1 MNSNNDHQVHHLGK
15 NSYKIIYRI
24 NIFFLNIIF
33 SSSVSLSDWEVDDRV
48 KQLLADD
55 QDALPTKKLTRT
67 VTPLANL
74 DELDDDDDLDATTYS
89 LTRVTEQTNE
99 NTYGDDLRL
108 LQNRRSSGLNANTY
122 GGTRVSARSSA
133 GGDMTARDE
142 SELSKGESSIASYL
156 DWSAIDKDFP
166 TGTQ

>member
-1 MNSNNDHQVHHLGK
+1 
-15 NSYKIIYRI
+15 
-24 NIFFLNIIF
+24 
-33 SSSVSLSDWEVDDRV
+33 LSDWEVDDRV

-55 QDALPTKKLTRT
+55 QDASSNKRLIRT
-67 VTPLANL
+67 VTPLGNL
-74 DELDDDDDLDATTYS
+74 DELDDDDLDATTYS

-108 LQNRRSSGLNANTY
+108 LQNRRLSGLNTNTY

-156 DWSAIDKDFP
+156 DWSAIDKEFP

>member
-1 MNSNNDHQVHHLGK
+1 MHHRGKLSNIV
-15 NSYKIIYRI
+15 
-24 NIFFLNIIF
+24 NIIKF
-33 SSSVSLSDWEVDDRV
+33 SFFPYSSVSLSDWEVDDRV

-55 QDALPTKKLTRT
+55 QDATSNKKFTRT
-67 VTPLANL
+67 VTPLDNL
-74 DELDDDDDLDATTYS
+74 EELDDDDAGDLDATTYS

-108 LQNRRSSGLNANTY
+108 LQYRRTNGLNTNTY
-122 GGTRVSARSSA
+122 GGTRASARSSA

-142 SELSKGESSIASYL
+142 SELSRGESSIGSYL
-156 DWSAIDKDFP
+156 DWSAIDREYA

>member
-1 MNSNNDHQVHHLGK
+1 M
-15 NSYKIIYRI
+15 
-24 NIFFLNIIF
+24 
-33 SSSVSLSDWEVDDRV
+33 SDWEVDDRV
-48 KQLLADD
+48 KQLLGDE
-55 QDALPTKKLTRT
+55 QDSTANRKFTRT
-67 VTPLANL
+67 VTPLADL
-74 DELDDDDDLDATTYS
+74 DELNDDDLDATTYS

-108 LQNRRSSGLNANTY
+108 LQNRRSTALNTNTY
-122 GGTRVSARSSA
+122 GGTRASARSSA

-142 SELSKGESSIASYL
+142 SELSKGESSIGSYL

>member
-1 MNSNNDHQVHHLGK
+1 LHKKS
-15 NSYKIIYRI
+15 I
-24 NIFFLNIIF
+24 LNIIF
-33 SSSVSLSDWEVDDRV
+33 SSVTLSDWEVDDRV

-55 QDALPTKKLTRT
+55 QDGLSARKLTRT

-74 DELDDDDDLDATTYS
+74 DEFDDDNMDETTYS

-108 LQNRRSSGLNANTY
+108 LQHRRPNAMTTNTY

-142 SELSKGESSIASYL
+142 SELSRGESSIGSYL
-156 DWSAIDKDFP
+156 DWSLIDKEFP
-166 TGTQ
+166 TGT

>member
-1 MNSNNDHQVHHLGK
+1 MSE
-15 NSYKIIYRI
+15 
-24 NIFFLNIIF
+24 
-33 SSSVSLSDWEVDDRV
+33 WEVDDRV

-55 QDALPTKKLTRT
+55 QDVSSNKKLIRT
-67 VTPLANL
+67 VTPLENL
-74 DELDDDDDLDATTYS
+74 DELDDDDDDDLDATTYS

-108 LQNRRSSGLNANTY
+108 LQNRRASGLNANTY

-142 SELSKGESSIASYL
+142 SELSRGDSTGSYI
-156 DWSAIDKDFP
+156 DWSAIDKDYP

>member
-1 MNSNNDHQVHHLGK
+1 
-15 NSYKIIYRI
+15 
-24 NIFFLNIIF
+24 
-33 SSSVSLSDWEVDDRV
+33 LSDWEVDDRV
-48 KQLLADD
+48 KRLLADD
-55 QDALPTKKLTRT
+55 QDASSNKRPIRT
-67 VTPLANL
+67 VTPLDDL
-74 DELDDDDDLDATTYS
+74 DELDDDDLDATTYS

-108 LQNRRSSGLNANTY
+108 LQNRRLSGLNTNTY

-156 DWSAIDKDFP
+156 DWSAIDKEFP

>member
-1 MNSNNDHQVHHLGK
+1 
-15 NSYKIIYRI
+15 
-24 NIFFLNIIF
+24 
-33 SSSVSLSDWEVDDRV
+33 LSDWEVDDRV

-55 QDALPTKKLTRT
+55 QDASSNKRLIRT
-67 VTPLANL
+67 VTPLGNL

-108 LQNRRSSGLNANTY
+108 LQNRRLSGLNTNTY

-156 DWSAIDKDFP
+156 DWSAIDKEFP

>member
-1 MNSNNDHQVHHLGK
+1 M
-15 NSYKIIYRI
+15 
-24 NIFFLNIIF
+24 
-33 SSSVSLSDWEVDDRV
+33 SDWEVDDRV
-48 KQLLADD
+48 KNLLADD
-55 QDALPTKKLTRT
+55 QDAASSNRRIART
-67 VTPLANL
+67 ITPLEDL
-74 DELDDDDDLDATTYS
+74 DELDDDDLDATTYS

-108 LQNRRSSGLNANTY
+108 LQNRRSTGLNTNTY

-142 SELSKGESSIASYL
+142 SELSRGGSSIGSYI
-156 DWSAIDKDFP
+156 DWSTIDKEFP

>member
-1 MNSNNDHQVHHLGK
+1 
-15 NSYKIIYRI
+15 
-24 NIFFLNIIF
+24 
-33 SSSVSLSDWEVDDRV
+33 VDDRV
-48 KQLLADD
+48 KHLLADD
-55 QDALPTKKLTRT
+55 QDASSNKRFTRT
-67 VTPLANL
+67 VTPLDDL
-74 DELDDDDDLDATTYS
+74 DELDDDDLDATTYS

-108 LQNRRSSGLNANTY
+108 LQNRRSTGLNPNTY

-142 SELSKGESSIASYL
+142 SELSRGESSIGSYL
-156 DWSAIDKDFP
+156 DWSTIDKEFP

>member
-1 MNSNNDHQVHHLGK
+1 
-15 NSYKIIYRI
+15 
-24 NIFFLNIIF
+24 
-33 SSSVSLSDWEVDDRV
+33 LSDWEVDDRV

-55 QDALPTKKLTRT
+55 QDPSSNRKLTRT
-67 VTPLANL
+67 ITPLENL
-74 DELDDDDDLDATTYS
+74 DELDDDNMDETTYS

-108 LQNRRSSGLNANTY
+108 LQYRRSTGLNTNTY
-122 GGTRVSARSSA
+122 GGGTRASARSSA

-142 SELSKGESSIASYL
+142 SEISRGESSVASYL
-156 DWSAIDKDFP
+156 DWSVIDKEFP

>member
-1 MNSNNDHQVHHLGK
+1 M
-15 NSYKIIYRI
+15 
-24 NIFFLNIIF
+24 
-33 SSSVSLSDWEVDDRV
+33 SDWEVDDRV

-55 QDALPTKKLTRT
+55 QDASSNKRLIRT
-67 VTPLANL
+67 VTPLGNL
-74 DELDDDDDLDATTYS
+74 DELDDDDLDATTYS

-108 LQNRRSSGLNANTY
+108 LQNRRLSGLNTNTY

-156 DWSAIDKDFP
+156 DWSAIDKEFP

>member
-1 MNSNNDHQVHHLGK
+1 M
-15 NSYKIIYRI
+15 
-24 NIFFLNIIF
+24 
-33 SSSVSLSDWEVDDRV
+33 SDWEVDDRV

-55 QDALPTKKLTRT
+55 PDASSNKKITRT
-67 VTPLANL
+67 VTPLADL
-74 DELDDDDDLDATTYS
+74 DELNDDEDDDLNATTYS

-108 LQNRRSSGLNANTY
+108 LQYRRTAGLNTNTY
-122 GGTRVSARSSA
+122 GGTRISARSSA

-142 SELSKGESSIASYL
+142 SELSRGESSLASYL
-156 DWSAIDKDFP
+156 DWSAIDKEFP

>member
-1 MNSNNDHQVHHLGK
+1 MV
-15 NSYKIIYRI
+15 I
-24 NIFFLNIIF
+24 
-33 SSSVSLSDWEVDDRV
+33 
-48 KQLLADD
+48 
-55 QDALPTKKLTRT
+55 
-67 VTPLANL
+67 PLDNL
-74 DELDDDDDLDATTYS
+74 DELDDDDDDMNETTFS

-108 LQNRRSSGLNANTY
+108 LQNRRSSALNTNTY

-142 SELSKGESSIASYL
+142 SELSRGESSIGSYI
-156 DWSAIDKDFP
+156 DWSLIDKEYA

>member
-1 MNSNNDHQVHHLGK
+1 
-15 NSYKIIYRI
+15 
-24 NIFFLNIIF
+24 
-33 SSSVSLSDWEVDDRV
+33 
-48 KQLLADD
+48 
-55 QDALPTKKLTRT
+55 
-67 VTPLANL
+67 
-74 DELDDDDDLDATTYS
+74 LDATTYS

-108 LQNRRSSGLNANTY
+108 LQYRRTNSLSTNRY

-142 SELSKGESSIASYL
+142 SELSRGESSLASYL
-156 DWSAIDKDFP
+156 DWSEIDRQFP

>member
-1 MNSNNDHQVHHLGK
+1 
-15 NSYKIIYRI
+15 
-24 NIFFLNIIF
+24 
-33 SSSVSLSDWEVDDRV
+33 LSDWEVDDRV

-55 QDALPTKKLTRT
+55 QDPSFNRKLTRT
-67 VTPLANL
+67 ITPLENL
-74 DELDDDDDLDATTYS
+74 DELDDDNMDETTYS

-108 LQNRRSSGLNANTY
+108 LQYRRSTGLNTNTY
-122 GGTRVSARSSA
+122 GGTRASARSSA

-142 SELSKGESSIASYL
+142 SELSRGESSVASYL
-156 DWSAIDKDFP
+156 DWSVIDKEFP

>member
-1 MNSNNDHQVHHLGK
+1 
-15 NSYKIIYRI
+15 
-24 NIFFLNIIF
+24 
-33 SSSVSLSDWEVDDRV
+33 LSDWEVDDRV

-55 QDALPTKKLTRT
+55 QDGSSNRKFTKT
-67 VTPLANL
+67 VPPLDDL

-108 LQNRRSSGLNANTY
+108 LQNRRSTGLTTNTY

-142 SELSKGESSIASYL
+142 SELSRGESSIGSYL
-156 DWSAIDKDFP
+156 DWSTIDREFP